1 MHNKIGEK
9 NMNKKDKLK
18 SYTNE
23 LLDIL
28 DIQHNEILAQDKK
41 VKKLQ
46 KELRIIQ
53 AKLIEL
59 RCEI

>member
-1 MHNKIGEK
+1 
-9 NMNKKDKLK
+9 MNKKDKLK